1 MLTTLFI
8 LCVLLMFSAIFA
20 GSETALFMVGRDRGL
35 YKQEELERGKDSS
48 VILLLEDRSRL
59 LMSVLLGNL
68 FVNMTFFAFSTLLV
82 FKVEAEVSASA
93 GFMVSLLS
101 LFAVVIFGEILPKTI
116 ASVIP
121 LQFSRYVAWVILKLT
136 QTLTPVIQVMEIMI
150 KGINRL
156 LGIDK
161 EDDVAKVDAKHLV
174 DLVDVG
180 SNVGWLD
187 GIQGELMQT
196 LIKLKDVR
204 LIEIAIPRV
213 DVQSCSLNASVEE
226 VLKKTREW
234 GREWMPLYREDHD
247 DVEYYV
253 DCVKLLGVKDM
264 HQTVESYA
272 TRLRIFP
279 ELARMDLVLRVF
291 LEEEIPLALMV
302 DEFGEMAG
310 IVTWDDIM
318 KNLRVKF
325 NHIHEKI
332 KNGTQVQIL
341 PGRTKLS
348 TLEFLELDKSI
359 DSVTISGYLIDKFDR
374 IPKVGEVYHAE
385 KVDFMVLRAGHK
397 SIEEVMLMKSSIE
410 EDGE

>member
-1 MLTTLFI
+1 
-8 LCVLLMFSAIFA
+8 
-20 GSETALFMVGRDRGL
+20 
-35 YKQEELERGKDSS
+35 
-48 VILLLEDRSRL
+48 
-59 LMSVLLGNL
+59 
-68 FVNMTFFAFSTLLV
+68 MTFFAFSTLLV
-82 FKVEAEVSASA
+82 FKVESEVSASA
-93 GFMVSLLS
+93 GVMVSLLS

-116 ASVIP
+116 ASVVP
-121 LQFSRYVAWVILKLT
+121 LPFSRCIAWVILKLT
-136 QTLTPVIQVMEIMI
+136 QVLTPVIQVMEVMI

-156 LGIDK
+156 LGIDR
-161 EDDVAKVDAKHLV
+161 EDDNAKIDAKHLV

-180 SNVGWLD
+180 SNAGWLD
-187 GIQGELMQT
+187 GIQGDLMQT

-226 VLKKTREW
+226 VLRKTREW
-234 GREWMPLYREDHD
+234 GREWMPLYSEDHD
-247 DVEYYV
+247 DIEYYV

-264 HQTVESYA
+264 GQSVESYA
-272 TRLRIFP
+272 TKLRIFP

-291 LEEEIPLALMV
+291 LEEEMPLALMV

-310 IVTWDDIM
+310 VVTWDDVM
-318 KNLRVKF
+318 TNLRGKF

-359 DSVTISGYLIDKFDR
+359 DSVTISGFLIDKFDR
-374 IPKVGEVYHAE
+374 IPKVGEVYHAS
-385 KVDFMVLRAGHK
+385 KVDFMVLRAGNK
-397 SIEEVMLMKSSIE
+397 NIEEVMLMKNSVE
-410 EDGE
+410 EAGE